1 MIKYVKYTFYIAFCP
16 YHNIINENE
25 NENEKNDGV

>member
-1 MIKYVKYTFYIAFCP
+1 MIKYVKYTFYIAFCS
-16 YHNIINENE
+16 YNILNENE

>member
-25 NENEKNDGV
+25 NEKNDGV